1 MATFNERTIIIKRW
15 GVGATPICLHSVA
28 NNLQNVISLYIWI
41 ICEMHNNYSWP
52 IKTSSIRRFFFFL
65 SFSLSLSNDFEH
77 LSMATITRL
86 IIVPSI
92 LITVLQM
99 FRFIIL
105 RPFHQNLSFLF
116 YFVLFYNIFIRLIFN
131 QIFYH
136 ISKFSPLILFLL
148 CLCTFFY
155 CHFML
160 QFYYNFPFLLLNYFL
175 SAFFIAPQVF
185 CCFFNL

>member
-99 FRFIIL
+99 YWTIL
-105 RPFHQNLSFLF
+105 FSKQHIDLLLF
-116 YFVLFYNIFIRLIFN
+116 FVLFPKIYP
-131 QIFYH
+131 
-136 ISKFSPLILFLL
+136 SFLL
-148 CLCTFFY
+148 CIIL
-155 CHFML
+155 
-160 QFYYNFPFLLLNYFL
+160 
-175 SAFFIAPQVF
+175 
-185 CCFFNL
+185 

>member
-105 RPFHQNLSFLF
+105 RPFHQIYLFSFTLY
-116 YFVLFYNIFIRLIFN
+116 YFI
-131 QIFYH
+131 
-136 ISKFSPLILFLL
+136 
-148 CLCTFFY
+148 T
-155 CHFML
+155 
-160 QFYYNFPFLLLNYFL
+160 FL
-175 SAFFIAPQVF
+175 SALFLIKFFITFQNFLLSSFFYLVYVHFFIAISCSNFITIFHF
-185 CCFFNL
+185 CC